1 MLWYDIDSIIVL
13 SENGTEW
20 YVSSEGIF
28 LTRVQRCSTC
38 FRVVSFCFCVQ
49 FTFVF
54 IIWMNCPNTYLSAI
68 ITAAHIDHFLFIL
81 SAFAAVKLNVIKKKK
96 HTFFVSESTIFQ
108 VTLERPL
115 SENVDVSN
123 RLSFSASTKIVF
135 YSFLDR
141 VDHVVSCCI
150 LFKNILQKYQ
160 FIKHNL

>member
-13 SENGTEW
+13 SENGTEL
-20 YVSSEGIF
+20 YVNIEGVF
-28 LTRVQRCSTC
+28 LTRVQRCSTG

-54 IIWMNCPNTYLSAI
+54 IIRMNRPNTYLSTI
-68 ITAAHIDHFLFIL
+68 ITAAHINHFLLIL
-81 SAFAAVKLNVIKKKK
+81 SAFAVIKLNVIKK
-96 HTFFVSESTIFQ
+96 IFQ

-115 SENVDVSN
+115 SGHVDLSN

-135 YSFLDR
+135 YSLLYH